1 MLGVQILENEKVAVK
16 DYPEPVQNQGEILIQ
31 IKASGICGSEMHGY
45 RGQTS
50 QPFNGGHE
58 AAGSVNGHTSRLT
71 IALGPFS
78 V

>member
-1 MLGVQILENEKVAVK
+1 MLGVQILGNEKVAVK

-58 AAGSVNGHTSRLT
+58 ATGVVIDAGS
-71 IALGPFS
+71 
-78 V
+78 